1 MVETTMS
8 GSKYILCRLDNE
20 LKVME
25 EKHAVSA
32 RWLPNAKRYEEC
44 ERTLLFSKVNSYY
57 YMYGK
62 LVRGEHFCLI
72 SKGSM
77 QVHRY
82 INSIMIS
89 LTCEVDIE

>member
-44 ERTLLFSKVNSYY
+44 ERTLLFSKSEQLLLHVWKASQRRAFLLDLKRKYA
-57 YMYGK
+57 GT
-62 LVRGEHFCLI
+62 
-72 SKGSM
+72 
-77 QVHRY
+77 
-82 INSIMIS
+82 SIYQFHNDKFD
-89 LTCEVDIE
+89 V